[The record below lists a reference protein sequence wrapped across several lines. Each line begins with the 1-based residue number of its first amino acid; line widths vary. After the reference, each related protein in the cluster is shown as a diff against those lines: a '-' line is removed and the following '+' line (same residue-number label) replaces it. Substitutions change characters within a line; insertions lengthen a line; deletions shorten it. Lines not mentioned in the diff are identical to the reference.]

1 MSDTRLEEIL
11 AIDSNAPRFLSDPIV
26 KYKKNE
32 DGSWSK
38 QNITIDEC
46 YYVNLATRVI
56 AAPDCLSV
64 EKDHRAEN
72 IYFKVDR
79 FYNQLDLATM
89 DCIIQYENAEGT
101 QNVYC
106 VPGYELRQIW
116 NDDKTI
122 AENYLLFAWPISG
135 LVTKKAGKIKFSML
149 FYRLRKNYDG
159 AGELT
164 SIEFDYKL
172 NTKTSISSIQYG
184 MDVFDSVIAEDD
196 NTPPSEYQFT
206 PNELERLITRM
217 NTYESTQ
224 QTYWY
229 DV

>member
-1 MSDTRLEEIL
+1 MSIEEIL
-11 AIDSNAPRFLSDPIV
+11 VEDSESPRFLSDPIT

-38 QNITIDEC
+38 QNITTDEC

-79 FYNQLDLATM
+79 FYNQLDLATL
-89 DCIIQYENAEGT
+89 DCIIQYENAGGT
-101 QNVYC
+101 QSVYC

-116 NDDKTI
+116 NDDRTI
-122 AENYLLFAWPISG
+122 KENYLLFAWPISG
-135 LVTKKAGKIKFSML
+135 LVTKKAGKVKFSMM

-184 MDVFDSVIAEDD
+184 MDVFDSIESEDPD
-196 NTPPSEYQFT
+196 TPPSEYQFT
-206 PNELERLITRM
+206 PGVV
-217 NTYESTQ
+217 ESMWSEIRKAQSAQ